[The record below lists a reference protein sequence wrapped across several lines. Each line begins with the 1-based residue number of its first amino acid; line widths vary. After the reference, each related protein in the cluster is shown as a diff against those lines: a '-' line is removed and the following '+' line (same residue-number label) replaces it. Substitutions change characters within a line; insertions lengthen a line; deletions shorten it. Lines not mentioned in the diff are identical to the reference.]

1 MQIKT
6 SFHDEKMSTR
16 TRFEREAKDNSEM
29 AYGHCCG
36 GLSLHQA
43 KTLSLRAIEGKEPEN
58 EVVFAAMSWA
68 LGTEEIKYSIFSN
81 NVVSFQ
87 RTT

>member
-29 AYGHCCG
+29 AHCHVVVG
-36 GLSLHQA
+36 YPYTTGRLYPPGQL
-43 KTLSLRAIEGKEPEN
+43 KEKSLRTR
-58 EVVFAAMSWA
+58 
-68 LGTEEIKYSIFSN
+68 LFS
-81 NVVSFQ
+81 Q
-87 RTT
+87 A